1 MNDFQLEVGSRV
13 IVTVEG
19 IFKNE
24 VGTVEQIYFD
34 DLSANVFLDSYGVP
48 EIFSFSYLRPI
59 DDDCLPSVEEMVEE
73 AKEILAIDKFEIG
86 DKVEILTG
94 EFTGSVGTVK
104 CINQD
109 KNSVTIILPISIA
122 YYSKTLD
129 FKPDELA
136 LVHTKDSLP
145 ISVLKISELEEV
157 LRLKKDIQNQENFAR
172 MHNEQAEKFK
182 KQLNQFYNKLQDK
195 YGVHNN
201 EN

>member
-1 MNDFQLEVGSRV
+1 MSDFQLSVGSRV
-13 IVTVEG
+13 VVTVEG

-59 DDDCLPSVEEMVEE
+59 DDDRLPSVEEMVEE

-86 DKVEILTG
+86 GKVEILVG
-94 EFTGSVGTVK
+94 EFTGSVGMVK

-109 KNSVTIILPISIA
+109 KNSITIVLPISTT
-122 YYSKTLD
+122 YSKTLD

-136 LVHTKDSLP
+136 VVHTKDSLS

-157 LRLKKDIQNQENFAR
+157 LRLKKDIQTQENFAR
-172 MHNEQAEKFK
+172 IHNEQAEKFK
-182 KQLNQFYNKLQDK
+182 KQLEEFYVKLQDK
-195 YGVHNN
+195 YGAHGN
-201 EN
+201 ED